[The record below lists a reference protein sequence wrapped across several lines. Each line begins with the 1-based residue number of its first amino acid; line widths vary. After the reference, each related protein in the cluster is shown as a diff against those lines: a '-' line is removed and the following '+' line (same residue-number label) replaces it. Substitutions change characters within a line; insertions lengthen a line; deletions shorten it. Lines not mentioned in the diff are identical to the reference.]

1 LTAVTAVLLSQA
13 TSAQTMSGVVVDQ
26 TGLPLPGVQ
35 IEVRHG
41 DTVESTTV
49 SGSDGTFAF
58 TKTTDADDV
67 VVATLDGFEQARVP
81 IAKAGRITLEIAHA
95 TESTE
100 VVASVLTSSGAAME
114 NLGSRMTAA
123 LANRLPEPRPRIL
136 QSLPLLPSVVRGP
149 DGMLRIGGTRPHES
163 SLWVDGFDVTD
174 PVTLTSAIDLP
185 NESV

>member
-1 LTAVTAVLLSQA
+1 MTSQKTVNVATSTAVALLVWGA
-13 TSAQTMSGVVVDQ
+13 AALAQTMSGVVVDQ

-41 DTVESTTV
+41 DAVESSTV

-58 TKTTDADDV
+58 TRPTDADDV
-67 VVATLDGFEQARVP
+67 VVASLDGFEPARVP

-114 NLGSRMTAA
+114 TLGSRMTAS
-123 LANRLPEPRPRIL
+123 LAQRLPEPRPRIL
-136 QSLPLLPSVVRGP
+136 QSEL
-149 DGMLRIGGTRPHES
+149 
-163 SLWVDGFDVTD
+163 
-174 PVTLTSAIDLP
+174 A
-185 NESV
+185 